1 MYIDFLTLV
10 VPFLLLVTL
19 ALQVVATRRVR
30 RDISFAPEQRSMQLW
45 LIWLVPVIGAAV
57 VLSVLHEEPATRAE
71 PDQQKSHYKG

>member
-10 VPFLLLVTL
+10 VPFLLLVTFG
-19 ALQVVATRRVR
+19 LQIIATRRVR

-57 VLSVLHEEPATRAE
+57 VLSVLHEEPPARADVE
-71 PDQQKSHYKG
+71 QQKSSPKA